1 MKPWFKGGGGGWFV
15 IGTLALAWDLA
26 APETL
31 SAAFQRARGNR
42 ASGAVVVVA
51 WALLTAH
58 LFQLLPE
65 RADPFRGP
73 VDAARKALQRGSSE
87 GPAYGGNGNRGDES
101 FCLPSPRSPAECG
114 QAGSLAAP
122 VISAADEAAQ

>member
-42 ASGAVVVVA
+42 AGGAVVVVA

-73 VDAARKALQRGSSE
+73 VDAARKALQRGTGE
-87 GPAYGGNGNRGDES
+87 GPACARDGSQRGDG
-101 FCLPSPRSPAECG
+101 LWLRAPRSSAVR
-114 QAGSLAAP
+114 QAGRLAAP
-122 VISAADEAAQ
+122 VISTAHKAAQ